1 MENIVQIAR
10 RRKLITGTVS
20 GALAVTVLAVAL
32 AYWRT
37 SRRDDKPAAP
47 PRPVPADVHQ
57 QLSGY
62 TFTRSDEG
70 RPVFT
75 IHASRTVAFKVGGTT
90 VLEDVS
96 VEMFGRTGK
105 RRDILRTRRCDYNS
119 QSGDLFSSGAVELEL
134 DADPAAPARA
144 AGRWRPIRLETS
156 QLYFHQQGSE
166 VSSDEPV
173 RFSIG
178 PLSGSARGV
187 TYATREGWLEFKSDI
202 KATLD
207 RGGGTQPP
215 LSLAAARAR
224 YDKQAGQ
231 VTLDGA
237 VEIRQGI
244 RCVQGDRASVF
255 LDSRD
260 RITRAVLE
268 GSVHATEESDGR
280 QVLASAEK
288 LTAELDGETGQLR
301 TGIAE
306 GSVQLTT
313 KQGLSEGRLTA
324 QKLEIAFAGKNP
336 QAQRGLASGGVHLT
350 QDLAVSEPASRGRA
364 SEPGRLSASHR
375 ELTAEALQFTFQA
388 NGQSLRDAT
397 TVGPGNLLF
406 EPKDPGTGSRT
417 ITAGQFLMEFD
428 PQSRLEGLKGEGGT
442 KITFHPPQNA
452 PPGSAAQES
461 AANHLDAIF
470 DPATQTATRIDQT
483 GKYQFRE
490 GDRRGSAERASYQA
504 GAETLALTGQPRVW
518 DATLST
524 RAERMLID
532 LRTDTAEGVGK
543 VQSTHFGDGKGDPT
557 NVLADRVVAQRSSQT
572 VHYEGKVRAW
582 RGTDVVESTA
592 LDVFHNERRVSSGS
606 QVLTSHLQPG
616 RAIPGGSSKEIRGQ
630 PQPVTI
636 RADHLEYFDQGR
648 KASYR
653 GKVKLQTEDTTL
665 EADKLDA
672 YFSNVSTAGSAEL
685 ERAVAEGAVRV
696 VQPGRR
702 AAGQHAEYF
711 AADGK
716 ILLSGGPP
724 TVMDAEKGFTSGQRL
739 TFFTRDDR
747 LIVSGGDESPTI
759 SRHRVEQ

>member
-10 RRKLITGTVS
+10 RRKLITGIVS

-32 AYWRT
+32 AYWSS
-37 SRRDDKPAAP
+37 SRRDDRAAAP

-75 IHASRTVAFKVGGTT
+75 IHASRTVAFKEGGTT

-134 DADPAAPARA
+134 DADSAAPARA

-156 QLYFHQQGSE
+156 QLYYHQQGSL
-166 VSSDEPV
+166 VASDAPV
-173 RFSIG
+173 HFRVG

-187 TYATREGWLEFKSDI
+187 SYATREGWLEFKSDI
-202 KATLD
+202 KAALD
-207 RGGGTQPP
+207 REGGSQPP

-224 YDKQAGQ
+224 YDKQAGH

-244 RCVQGDRASVF
+244 RRVQADRASVF
-255 LDSRD
+255 LDSRE
-260 RITRAVLE
+260 RVTRAVLE
-268 GSVHATEESDGR
+268 GGVHATEESDGR

-288 LTAELDGETGQLR
+288 LTAELDGETGQLQ
-301 TGIAE
+301 TGVAE
-306 GSVQLTT
+306 GNVQLTT

-336 QAQRGLASGGVHLT
+336 QAQRGLASGGVRLT
-350 QDLAVSEPASRGRA
+350 QDLAVSERPSRGRP
-364 SEPGRLSASHR
+364 SEPGRLPESHR
-375 ELTAEALQFTFQA
+375 ELTAEALQFNFQA
-388 NGQSLRDAT
+388 NGQSLQNAA

-406 EPKDPGTGSRT
+406 EPKDPGIGSRT
-417 ITAGQFLMEFD
+417 IAAGQFLMEFD
-428 PQSRLEGLKGEGGT
+428 PQSRLESLTGEGGT
-442 KITFHPPQNA
+442 KITFHPPKNA
-452 PPGSAAQES
+452 APGSPAQES
-461 AANHLDAIF
+461 AADHLVAMF

-483 GKYQFRE
+483 GNYQFRE

-504 GAETLALTGQPRVW
+504 GAETLTLTGQPRVW

-532 LRTDTAEGVGK
+532 LRTDTAEGLGK

-557 NVLADRVVAQRSSQT
+557 SVLADRVVAQRNSQT

-616 RAIPGGSSKEIRGQ
+616 HANSSGSSKGIRGQ

-636 RADHLEYFDQGR
+636 RAEKLEYFDQGR
-648 KASYR
+648 MASYR

-672 YFSNVSTAGSAEL
+672 YFSNVSAGGPVEL
-685 ERAVAEGAVRV
+685 ERAVADGAIRV
-696 VQPGRR
+696 VQPERR
-702 AAGQHAEYF
+702 ATGQHAEYF
-711 AADGK
+711 AAEGK

-724 TVMDAEKGFTSGQRL
+724 ALMDAEKGFTSGQRL
-739 TFFTRDDR
+739 TFFTRDDK

-759 SRHRVEQ
+759 SRHRVE